1 MSVENVSLHLDY
13 PEAPSFRSAGYA
25 ALQTNDSYQ
34 GGLVRQHDRVSFSRV
49 FEAGHDVA
57 AYQPETVLRIF
68 ERAIF
73 GRDVA
78 TGDVDVLSLNNDT
91 ATSPDHASCGEKK
104 KKSTSESKAHRAA
117 AAAGAGGGVGGYS
130 TVGPLSVLNVTNE
143 VLAPVMSEPRCWWY
157 TVNNTQSCTEEQ
169 IVAVAEGTAV
179 VEDWVVVSPPGVFYA
194 TSASPASA
202 AAATGA
208 GALVR

>member
-1 MSVENVSLHLDY
+1 MSIENVSLHLDY

-25 ALQTNDSYQ
+25 ALQTNSSYQ

-68 ERAIF
+68 ERAIL

-78 TGDVDVLSLNNDT
+78 TGEVDVLSLLDT
-91 ATSPDHASCGEKK
+91 ATND
-104 KKSTSESKAHRAA
+104 T
-117 AAAGAGGGVGGYS
+117 AAAGASDHKSCDGKGKSKSKTKAQKAGGGYS
-130 TVGPLSVLNVTNE
+130 TEGPLSVLNVTNA

-169 IVAVAEGTAV
+169 IVAVVEGTAV

-194 TSASPASA
+194 TSASPANA

-208 GALVR
+208 GALVK